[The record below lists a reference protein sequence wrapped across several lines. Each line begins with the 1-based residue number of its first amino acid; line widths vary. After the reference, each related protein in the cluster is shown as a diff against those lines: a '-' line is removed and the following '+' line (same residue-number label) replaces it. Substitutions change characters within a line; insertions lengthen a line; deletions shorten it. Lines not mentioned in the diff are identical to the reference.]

1 MPTKQRQIP
10 RKFVIG
16 KKENAFKNGWP
27 RKRNEV
33 VYCCPGGHRILMR
46 GGIAANRKGRCL
58 TVLAVTRDVAKF
70 KETQT
75 FVRDG
80 KSGCS
85 RTARP
90 EAAGPKEPGQNT
102 PPQLAQRARARK
114 EAPEEVREGRQRAQ
128 VCGHVVVR
136 FSTTRKY
143 THWRHEWQ
151 QRLKPS
157 DSG

>member
-10 RKFVIG
+10 RKAVIG
-16 KKENAFKNGWP
+16 EKENAFKNGWP

-33 VYCCPGGHRILMR
+33 VCCCPGGHRILVR

-75 FVRDG
+75 FARDG

-85 RTARP
+85 RVARP
-90 EAAGPKEPGQNT
+90 SVNVVSHRGGWAQGAGLKYAT
-102 PPQLAQRARARK
+102 ATRAMGSCSKRSQGRQG
-114 EAPEEVREGRQRAQ
+114 REGNGR
-128 VCGHVVVR
+128 R
-136 FSTTRKY
+136 FAGT
-143 THWRHEWQ
+143 
-151 QRLKPS
+151 L
-157 DSG
+157 